1 MASVKRI
8 VTTSDWHGDWSTDGV
23 PRLEHIADAAMAS
36 AQYAIDNKADAY
48 LFLGDLM
55 DPDCGQVAFHVLRF
69 AIDVAMTLHEAG
81 IPSLWLP
88 GNHDVIEDGTGAT
101 TLDPLTGLARVTGGR
116 VKVLDACC
124 PVDLAGVEVWA
135 FPFTAS
141 CRAYDPPAR
150 ARAMA
155 AMDDGKKPIIA
166 AGHLMLDGIHPGSET
181 TDMPRGRDV
190 KLPLE
195 QLRSGKVKPAVILNG
210 HYHQQQCHD
219 GVWIP
224 GSLERLVHGEEK
236 NVPGWLMVEV

>member
-1 MASVKRI
+1 MKRI
-8 VTTSDWHGDWSTDGV
+8 LVTSDWHGDWSTDGV
-23 PRLEHIADAAMAS
+23 PRLEHVADAAMAS
-36 AQYAIDNKADAY
+36 AQYAIDNKADGY
-48 LFLGDLM
+48 LCLGDLM

-69 AIDVAMTLHEAG
+69 AIGVALTLHEAG

-88 GNHDVIEDGTGAT
+88 GNHDVLEDGTGAT
-101 TLDPLTGLARVTGGR
+101 TLDPMRMLTRATQGG
-116 VKVLDACC
+116 VQV
-124 PVDLAGVEVWA
+124 VDGPCSVFLAGVAVWA
-135 FPFTAS
+135 FPYTAS
-141 CRAYDPPAR
+141 CRAYNPVANAQAFALHAD
-150 ARAMA
+150 
-155 AMDDGKKPIIA
+155 KKPIIA

-195 QLRSGKVKPAVILNG
+195 ALRSGKVKPNVIVNG

-224 GSLERLVHGEEK
+224 GSLERLTHGEEK